1 MKKKTFI
8 LSAIAASALLSASA
22 AKTTDPVV
30 MTINGK
36 DIRQSE
42 FEYLYQKNNLQQL
55 APQTLDEYIDMFV
68 VYKLK
73 VAEAEAAGIHLTDEF
88 RKEYD
93 SYCAEL
99 SKPYLSDSLVG
110 KRLID

>member
-1 MKKKTFI
+1 MKKKTLI
-8 LSAIAASALLSASA
+8 LSAIAASAIISATA

-30 MTINGK
+30 MTVNGK

-55 APQTLDEYIDMFV
+55 APQTMEEYVDMFV

-73 VAEAEAAGIHLTDEF
+73 VAEAEAAGLHLTDGF
-88 RKEYD
+88 KKEYE

-99 SKPYLSDSLVG
+99 SKP
-110 KRLID
+110 